1 MGVITDKLGA
11 DLKQQKDIHT
21 FLKNNQKNFLNITL
35 SAYLDELLSQKALV
49 KADVIKKSG
58 LPVTY
63 AYKIFSGQKHTARNR
78 ILALA
83 IAMQLNIDE
92 TNHLLNHAK
101 HSSLYARNPWDAIIM
116 YALEKHLSVIETN
129 ILLTDTK
136 ASPLLE

>member
-129 ILLTDTK
+129 ILLTDAK

>member
-21 FLKNNQKNFLNITL
+21 FLEDNKDKLLDMNLPK
-35 SAYLDELLSQKALV
+35 YLDELLAQKNLT
-49 KADVIKKSG
+49 KSDVIKKSG

-83 IAMQLNIDE
+83 IA
-92 TNHLLNHAK
+92 NHLLNHAE
-101 HSSLYARNPWDAIIM
+101 HSSLYPRNPWDTIIM
-116 YALEKHLSVIETN
+116 YALQRHLSVIETN
-129 ILLTDTK
+129 ILLTDAK

>member
-21 FLKNNQKNFLNITL
+21 FLENNKDKLLDMNLPK
-35 SAYLDELLSQKALV
+35 YLDELLAQN
-49 KADVIKKSG
+49 VIKKSG

-83 IAMQLNIDE
+83 IAMQLSIDE
-92 TNHLLNHAK
+92 TNHLLNYAE
-101 HSSLYARNPWDAIIM
+101 HSSLYPRNPWDTIIM
-116 YALEKHLSVIETN
+116 YALQRHLSVIETN
-129 ILLTDTK
+129 ILLTDAK